1 MPKSLNGLTSSLP
14 DSFLQDR
21 EAVFTSALSE
31 LSEKDRSWDKHRYSA
46 DLVANLYRGEH
57 DFDTYAQRMDSCA
70 QFLDFKLVPD
80 RDLGLLQLKL
90 SGARFCRVRN
100 CPICQWRRSLRW
112 KARAL
117 RALPLV
123 VNDYPNYRWLFL
135 TLTQKNCL
143 VSDLR
148 ETVTEM
154 NKSFKRLT
162 KLKDWSAEGWI
173 KSLEV
178 TRGTDGRAHPHFHC
192 LLMVAPSYF
201 GFNYINQQEWTELWQ
216 RSARLD
222 YKPQVYVRAVAKDCD
237 PTVLIPEILKY
248 SLKES
253 DLYKSR
259 EFLLGVTKQLYK
271 MRCISVGGVLRPYM
285 RKLEEEPEDLIGVD
299 GLKTEDEV
307 DEGHLY
313 FEWKYQE
320 KKYRLK

>member
-1 MPKSLNGLTSSLP
+1 MPNIFNWLVSSLP
-14 DSFLQDR
+14 SIQ
-21 EAVFTSALSE
+21 ENQAAVSGLALSD
-31 LSEKDRSWDKHRYSA
+31 LSEKDKCWDKHRYSA
-46 DLVANLYRGEH
+46 DLVADLYRGEH
-57 DFDTYAQRMDSCA
+57 NFDTYAQRMDFCA

-80 RDLGLLQLKL
+80 RDLGLLRLKL

-100 CPICQWRRSLRW
+100 CPICQWRRSLKW
-112 KARAL
+112 KAKAL
-117 RALPLV
+117 RALPTLV
-123 VNDYPNYRWLFL
+123 EDYPNYRWLFL

-143 VSDLR
+143 VNDLKK
-148 ETVTEM
+148 TVTEM
-154 NKSFKRLT
+154 NKSFRRLT
-162 KLKDWSAEGWI
+162 GFKDWSIEGWI
-173 KSLEV
+173 KSLEI
-178 TRGTDGRAHPHFHC
+178 TRGKDGSVHPHFHC
-192 LLMVAPSYF
+192 LLMVTPSYF
-201 GFNYINQQEWTELWQ
+201 THNYLNYQDWANLWQ
-216 RSARLD
+216 RAARLD

-253 DLYKSR
+253 DLYKSK

-299 GLKTEDEV
+299 GLKIEDEV